1 MLNKNHEAR
10 PMKRRHQFL
19 LKKLAVPAAALAL
32 FWGVAALAWLSTSA
46 LSRMLVLGGAALA
59 AVAGVTLYAV
69 LSKGRRSPARR
80 LAIFALGTLLFSAA
94 ILTEH
99 NVQVEGLFFGL
110 FAGIVQGA
118 VVHYLIAKIAGPL
131 VFGRVWCGWAC
142 WFGAVFDLLPYRRG
156 DRLPGKWGRLRYAH
170 LALSLGLVA
179 LLWFGF
185 GRREGALGA
194 AALRWFV
201 AGSLLYD
208 LVGVALAL
216 LLKDNRA
223 FCKYLCPIAVP
234 LKLTSRFAL
243 LKVAGH
249 NLDRCDE
256 DQACVKV
263 CPMDV
268 RVIDYVRNGER
279 VLSTECILC
288 QECITV
294 CDQGVLKLSFG
305 LDAGG
310 KELLQTRPT

>member
-1 MLNKNHEAR
+1 MSRKYR
-10 PMKRRHQFL
+10 FL
-19 LKKLAVPAAALAL
+19 LRKLVVPVLALLLLWAVAALIWGTSSAPLRALAL
-32 FWGVAALAWLSTSA
+32 GGLGATAAVGVALYI
-46 LSRMLVLGGAALA
+46 MLP
-59 AVAGVTLYAV
+59 
-69 LSKGRRSPARR
+69 KGRRSPARR
-80 LAIFALGTLLFSAA
+80 LASFAIGALLFGAA
-94 ILTEH
+94 ILTQH
-99 NVQVEGLFFGL
+99 NVQIEGLFFGL
-110 FAGIVQGA
+110 LAGVLQGA
-118 VVHYLIAKIAGPL
+118 VIHYLIAKIAGPL

-142 WFGAVFDLLPYRRG
+142 WIGAVFDLLPYRRG

-185 GRREGALGA
+185 GQREGALGA
-194 AALRWFV
+194 TALRWFV

-208 LVGVALAL
+208 LAEVALAL

-234 LKLTSRFAL
+234 LKLTARFAL

-256 DQACVKV
+256 DRACVKV

-305 LDAGG
+305 LDTGG
-310 KELLQTRPT
+310 KELLQTRSG